1 MAQENASTTPTP
13 PVQAKIVQPVC
24 AIFRRFLKSHNL
36 KFTQERALILDHVL
50 SSDGVFEAD
59 QLLREM
65 QDAEAGVSKATIYRT
80 LKHLVEADILQEVII
95 DAQRTHYRLSYG
107 RGESDHIVNVDDDS
121 IIEFQSPELVELVE
135 RICREHGL
143 ERVGH
148 RLLIYG
154 TRDHD

>member
-1 MAQENASTTPTP
+1 MTEPTTPAKP
-13 PVQAKIVQPVC
+13 PAQIVQPVC
-24 AIFRRFLKSHNL
+24 AIFRRFLKSHGL

-50 SSDGVFEAD
+50 NTAGVFEAD

-65 QDAEAGVSKATIYRT
+65 HDAEVSVSKATIYRT
-80 LKHLVEADILQEVII
+80 LKHLVEADILQEVLI

-121 IIEFQSPELVELVE
+121 IVAFQSAELNELVE
-135 RICREHGL
+135 RIARDHGFEH
-143 ERVGH
+143 VGH

-154 TRDHD
+154 TVQSGR